1 MVGTEEESFE
11 WLDIDKHPEEVRIL
25 QDTVD
30 VLSLPR
36 PGVARHFCST
46 KGKEGREGV
55 FQEIPIGRLHLAAL
69 IELIASDH
77 FCWHFL
83 QSLAD

>member
-36 PGVARHFCST
+36 PGEVRLGTQSIGNAFDYGEWWQVLLGASST
-46 KGKEGREGV
+46 
-55 FQEIPIGRLHLAAL
+55 
-69 IELIASDH
+69 
-77 FCWHFL
+77 C
-83 QSLAD
+83 